1 MLKNTLKPTISRV
14 PEDSSLSESTA
25 TTVHMS
31 RSGSNGFQ
39 TSKGKDQSLNTLY
52 TYGIAGQF
60 VAACHSQF
68 HQVNGQLELDGQK
81 DISENIKLDPEKWAK
96 NGGYAHEPEFDHRVQ
111 LEKAVLEISGYQTVL
126 LQCTIDPPTDQ
137 LNDFVVTEQGLRE
150 MIDNRSK
157 KGDLTSKE
165 LMVHALGMVTRHW
178 FEIWNLANYFTQKK
192 EKRHDCDHLKARLRE
207 ILNEKKRFILY

>member
-1 MLKNTLKPTISRV
+1 
-14 PEDSSLSESTA
+14 
-25 TTVHMS
+25 
-31 RSGSNGFQ
+31 
-39 TSKGKDQSLNTLY
+39 
-52 TYGIAGQF
+52 
-60 VAACHSQF
+60 
-68 HQVNGQLELDGQK
+68 VNGELELDGQK
-81 DISENIKLDPEKWAK
+81 DISENIQLDPEKWAK
-96 NGGYAHEPEFDHRVQ
+96 NGGYSHEPELDHRVQ